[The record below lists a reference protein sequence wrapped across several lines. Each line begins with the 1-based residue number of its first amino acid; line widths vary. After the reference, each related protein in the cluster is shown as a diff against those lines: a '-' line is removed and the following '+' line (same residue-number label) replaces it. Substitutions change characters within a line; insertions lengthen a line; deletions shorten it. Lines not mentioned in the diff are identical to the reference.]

1 MSLSCAPLLH
11 VSRPVPLALHSPSL
25 PHHSLREQQPC
36 NPRHGGLCGRMAELN
51 TLTGYEPNDL
61 IEMNKEI
68 TPIFFH
74 RSCVTSTYDSAE
86 SIATPLQN
94 RIVQNFSKNS

>member
-1 MSLSCAPLLH
+1 
-11 VSRPVPLALHSPSL
+11 
-25 PHHSLREQQPC
+25 
-36 NPRHGGLCGRMAELN
+36 MAELN

-61 IEMNKEI
+61 IEMDNTEI

-86 SIATPLQN
+86 SIAALPPESDLDDEQIKDTLASPLYLPEREASADQP
-94 RIVQNFSKNS
+94 RVHHSCRENSVSSSSRF